1 MKISELP
8 KIGKITGAEVLY
20 LVKDGDRTPCSAYPL
35 GGLQL
40 TKIPEDS
47 EASAEVLIPAAELEA
62 ENTQLYIGIEDP
74 ESGKPSVQLA
84 MDVPMLDGMYL
95 LR

>member
-1 MKISELP
+1 MAKRILRLAYFLSRELENNP
-8 KIGKITGAEVLY
+8 KTRDIIRVLFM
-20 LVKDGDRTPCSAYPL
+20 
-35 GGLQL
+35 
-40 TKIPEDS
+40 EDYNVS
-47 EASAEVLIPAAELEA
+47 LAEVLIPAAELET